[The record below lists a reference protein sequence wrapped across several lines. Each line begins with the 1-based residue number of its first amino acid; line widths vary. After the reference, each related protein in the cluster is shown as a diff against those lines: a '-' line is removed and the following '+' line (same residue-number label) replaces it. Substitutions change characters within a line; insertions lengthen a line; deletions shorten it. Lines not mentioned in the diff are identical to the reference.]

1 METANYLRD
10 SNLRVVAL
18 DADTHLWRKRIMT
31 RTRSVLTLAV
41 GVWILALW
49 ALAVAMAAD
58 AAAADPA
65 KKPATQPASKAAT
78 QPAVAE
84 PTTQPVKAKPG
95 PVLTQRWR
103 WYKTVWAGRDIASQS
118 KADEQL
124 VDGILKA
131 DPAEVATLRDEM
143 AAEYE
148 RMAAGK
154 KPDDFQLG
162 RLAARLVV
170 AWTRSP
176 TGKEVSSPQMAINRA
191 LGCGEICR
199 WGTIALKHLG
209 GKVSRDTLDKYRG
222 FVPGTAASVM
232 SLMIRS
238 LPTIDK
244 PGDVRDELL
253 PLREPLRTLAAA
265 ADARQAET
273 EKIIDQFY
281 ESLGPLDVYQADK
294 DAIRKVIEVFPAAYN
309 ARDTKAFSALWPAG
323 HKAVAVL
330 ATLSLEATIDPDF
343 WTITRWQC
351 AYIVVQK
358 DQAEAY
364 VVSRY
369 RSRDGKDQP
378 VKLQGFPARKDAKEG
393 WKLD

>member
-1 METANYLRD
+1 
-10 SNLRVVAL
+10 
-18 DADTHLWRKRIMT
+18 MT
-31 RTRSVLTLAV
+31 STRSVLTLAV
-41 GVWILALW
+41 GVWALGSW
-49 ALAVAMAAD
+49 ALAVAIAAD

-65 KKPATQPASKAAT
+65 KKPATQPAT
-78 QPAVAE
+78 QPATELATKPAAAE
-84 PTTQPVKAKPG
+84 PTTQPVKAKLG

-131 DPAEVATLRDEM
+131 APAEVATLRDEM

-209 GKVSRDTLDKYRG
+209 GNVSRDTLDRYRG

-253 PLREPLRTLAAA
+253 PLREPLRALAAA
-265 ADARQAET
+265 ADTRQAET
-273 EKIIDQFY
+273 EKLIDQFY
-281 ESLGPLDVYQADK
+281 ESLGPQDVYQADK
-294 DAIRKVIEVFPAAYN
+294 DAIRKVIEAFPAAYN

-323 HKAVAVL
+323 HKAVSAL
-330 ATLSLEATIDPDF
+330 ATRSLEATIEADF

-364 VVSRY
+364 VVSQY
-369 RSRDGKDQP
+369 RSKDGKDQP

-393 WKLD
+393 WKLG

>member
-1 METANYLRD
+1 MG
-10 SNLRVVAL
+10 
-18 DADTHLWRKRIMT
+18 M
-31 RTRSVLTLAV
+31 
-41 GVWILALW
+41 W

-58 AAAADPA
+58 AAAAGPA
-65 KKPATQPASKAAT
+65 KKPATQPASKPAT

-84 PTTQPVKAKPG
+84 PTTQPVKTKLG

-103 WYKTVWAGRDIASQS
+103 WYKTAWAGRDIASQS

-124 VDGILKA
+124 VDGIGKA

-143 AAEYE
+143 AAEYD

-191 LGCGEICR
+191 LGCREICR

-238 LPTIDK
+238 LPTIDN
-244 PGDVRDELL
+244 PGSVRDELL
-253 PLREPLRTLAAA
+253 PLREPLRALAAA
-265 ADARQAET
+265 ADTRQAET
-273 EKIIDQFY
+273 EKLIDQFY

-294 DAIRKVIEVFPAAYN
+294 DAIRKVIEAFPAAYN

-323 HKAVAVL
+323 HKAVAL
-330 ATLSLEATIDPDF
+330 LQSRSLEATIEPDF

-351 AYIVVQK
+351 AYIVIQK

-364 VVSRY
+364 VISQY
-369 RSRDGKDQP
+369 RSKDGKDQP
-378 VKLQGFPARKDAKEG
+378 VRLQGFPARKDAKEG